1 MPTSTERREHV
12 QQDYQRLMML
22 VGILVFVSI
31 VTGSLTLRSQQ
42 DRLLAMTGGQLALA
56 ADGIASDV
64 DYVLA
69 QRYGDLRSLVKTM
82 ETRRGDP
89 AAATAYLSSLSEQYR
104 LCCWIGVADAN
115 GIIVASTERATVG
128 QNVSASV
135 WFLTAR
141 DSHGTVTLDFRAT
154 QPLQGRPM
162 MSFSAPLRDEQGGL
176 VGAVTLHVGYH
187 ELERIIV
194 RTIEAMERH
203 QGRAHAL
210 EWALLNKDGDLIDES
225 LSESAQPMNLKT
237 MGVPSATM
245 PLPSGEG
252 PSWVEEPHFRRHLPV
267 ITGFAGTRGY
277 GELPNPGLRV
287 LVRLDRSSVEAPIHH
302 TYWSLGVGLL
312 LAFGPILGVLLWLT
326 IRLRREWARAAS
338 QEERW
343 ELMLHHIGD
352 AVITVD
358 RNERIAYLNPSAE
371 RLLGWTVNDALGR
384 PAGGVVRA
392 IGRDDRRPIESPFTA
407 VLRSGN
413 VAQWPQDAVLQPLG
427 GSERILQGA
436 VTPLKD
442 ADEEVSGAIMV
453 LHDVTE
459 NRLAQEALA
468 RLAAIVE
475 SSDDAIIGKTL
486 DGTITAWNHGAER
499 MYGYTAQEIIGQS
512 IRPLFPPDR
521 PDEFA
526 LIHDR
531 LKRGERIDHYETV
544 RIRKDGRA
552 ISVSVSVSP
561 IKNDQGRIVGAASI
575 ARALRE
581 RAPAYDAAER
591 QP

>member
-1 MPTSTERREHV
+1 MPTSTERRERV
-12 QQDYQRLMML
+12 QQDYRRLMML

-31 VTGSLTLRSQQ
+31 VTGSIALRTQQ
-42 DRLLAMTGGQLALA
+42 DRLLAMTGSQLALA

-64 DYVLA
+64 DYVFS
-69 QRYGDLRSLVKTM
+69 QRYGDLRNLVKTL
-82 ETRRGDP
+82 ETRHGEP
-89 AAATAYLSSLSEQYR
+89 AAATTYLNSLAEQYR

-128 QNVSASV
+128 QDVSASV
-135 WFLTAR
+135 WFRTAR
-141 DSHGTVTLDFRAT
+141 GSHGTVTLGFRTT

-194 RTIEAMERH
+194 RTIEAVERH
-203 QGRAHAL
+203 QGLSQAL
-210 EWALLNKDGDLIDES
+210 EWVLLTKDGDLINES
-225 LSESAQPMNLKT
+225 LSEGALPMNLKT
-237 MGVPSATM
+237 LGIPSATM
-245 PLPSGEG
+245 PLPSSEG
-252 PSWVEEPHFRRHLPV
+252 PSWVEESHFRRRLPV
-267 ITGFAGTRGY
+267 ITGFADTRGY
-277 GELPNPGLRV
+277 GEFPNPGLRV
-287 LVRLDRSSVEAPIHH
+287 LVRLDRSAVEAPIRQV
-302 TYWSLGVGLL
+302 YRSFGAGLL
-312 LAFGPILGVLLWLT
+312 LAFGPILGVLLWLAM
-326 IRLRREWARAAS
+326 RLRHEWAMAAS

-371 RLLGWTVNDALGR
+371 QLLGWAAHDALGR
-384 PAGGVVRA
+384 PAGGIIRA
-392 IGRDDRRPIESPFTA
+392 VGRDDRRPIESPFA
-407 VLRSGN
+407 SVLRSGDM
-413 VAQWPQDAVLQPLG
+413 AQWPQDAVLQPLG
-427 GSERILQGA
+427 GSERILQGS
-436 VTPLKD
+436 VTPLRD
-442 ADEEVSGAIMV
+442 AEEDVRGAIMV

-459 NRLAQEALA
+459 NRLAQEAMA

-486 DGTITAWNHGAER
+486 DGTITTWNHGAER
-499 MYGYTAQEIIGQS
+499 MYGYTAQETIGQS
-512 IRPLFPPDR
+512 IRLLFPPNR

-531 LKRGERIDHYETV
+531 LRRGERVDHYETV

-561 IKNDQGRIVGAASI
+561 IKNDQGRVVGAASI
-575 ARALRE
+575 ARALKE
-581 RAPAYDAAER
+581 RAPAEDAAER
-591 QP
+591 QA

>member
-1 MPTSTERREHV
+1 MPTSTERRERV
-12 QQDYQRLMML
+12 QQDYRRLMML

-31 VTGSLTLRSQQ
+31 VTGSIALHTQQ
-42 DRLLAMTGGQLALA
+42 DRLLAMTGGQLALV

-64 DYVLA
+64 DYVLS
-69 QRYGDLRSLVKTM
+69 QRYGDLQRLVKTL
-82 ETRRGDP
+82 ETRHGDP
-89 AAATAYLSSLSEQYR
+89 AAATTYLTSLAEQYR

-115 GIIVASTERATVG
+115 GIIVASTERATIS
-128 QNVSASV
+128 QDVSASA
-135 WFLTAR
+135 WFRTAR
-141 DSHGTVTLDFRAT
+141 DSHGTVTLGFRAT

-162 MSFSAPLRDEQGGL
+162 MSFSTPLRDEQGGL

-194 RTIEAMERH
+194 RTIEAVERH
-203 QGRAHAL
+203 QGLSHAL
-210 EWALLNKDGDLIDES
+210 EWALLNKDGDLINES
-225 LSESAQPMNLKT
+225 LSEGAQPLNLKT
-237 MGVPSATM
+237 LGTPSATM
-245 PLPSGEG
+245 PLPLGED
-252 PSWVEEPHFRRHLPV
+252 PSWVEEPHFRRHVPV

-277 GELPNPGLRV
+277 GEFPNPGLRV
-287 LVRLDRSSVEAPIHH
+287 LVRLDRNSVEAPIRHM
-302 TYWSLGVGLL
+302 YWSLGAGLL

-326 IRLRREWARAAS
+326 MRLRQEWARAAS

-358 RNERIAYLNPSAE
+358 RNERISYLNPSAE
-371 RLLGWTVNDALGR
+371 RLLGWVAHDALGR
-384 PAGGVVRA
+384 PAGGIIRA
-392 IGRDDRRPIESPFTA
+392 VGRDDRRPIESPFA
-407 VLRSGN
+407 SVLRSGDM
-413 VAQWPQDAVLQPLG
+413 AQWPQDAVLQPLG
-427 GSERILQGA
+427 GSERILQGS
-436 VTPLKD
+436 VTPLRN
-442 ADEEVSGAIMV
+442 AEEVSGAIMV

-459 NRLAQEALA
+459 NRLAQEAMA
-468 RLAAIVE
+468 RLVAIVE

-499 MYGYTAQEIIGQS
+499 MYGYTAQEAIGQS
-512 IRPLFPPDR
+512 IRLLFPPNR

-531 LKRGERIDHYETV
+531 LKRGERVDHYETV

-561 IKNDQGRIVGAASI
+561 IKNDQGQIVGAASI
-575 ARALRE
+575 ARALKE
-581 RAPAYDAAER
+581 RAPAEDAAKG
-591 QP
+591 QA